1 MDNSVIAVQVA
12 DGSFVPVL
20 DTATQK
26 RRRLVVTT
34 VRDNQTDV
42 RIGLYRGS
50 DESMLDAEYIG
61 SLVISDISAGPAQ
74 QADITVLTGV
84 DGAGNL
90 NVTASDTQSG
100 QYESLSVSLEELA
113 SGGEASL
120 GDFEIAASGDDD
132 LEDLS
137 LDDLSLDETGEEAL
151 DEVSLDDL
159 ELDIEE
165 SEPASREEDDDLSL
179 DDLSLDDAEE
189 LSLEETTETTESAES
204 AAADEDDLSLDDL
217 SLDDADELSL
227 EEATETTDA
236 TESAAADEDEISLED
251 ISFDDAEE
259 LSLEETTETT
269 ESTESAA
276 ADEHEISL
284 EDISFDDAEELS
296 LEETTETTESTA
308 DSLDDL
314 SLDDISFDDDGAG
327 ETDVEDALAS
337 FSDNSVALDESLSLE
352 ENESLEDTPFGD
364 ESLEQGMEQADL
376 GEEDFTFDESE
387 DDEPLFQDGPDDE
400 LAALGASQAALD
412 DTLSAEEFDQ
422 LDAHPQEEHEVEES
436 DEDQPLVPRRSN
448 ALIYAG
454 YIILALA
461 AVGVLTYLIFRLLE
475 GPPAPPLRAS
485 YLPNLALFGF
495 FRLGKGKRRHRSR

>member
-269 ESTESAA
+269 EST
-276 ADEHEISL
+276 
-284 EDISFDDAEELS
+284 
-296 LEETTETTESTA
+296 A